1 MATSLP
7 TNVSVATEH
16 VFHVERHDQLQLSH
30 EDRQRI
36 TERTKWVLD
45 SPDPPGFRQEILG
58 SIRNVVCSRKN
69 KKSSSSE
76 PPLAWVVDV
85 LRSIFPILSWA
96 KDYKLSM
103 FKSDL
108 LSGLTLASLCIPQ
121 SIGYAALA
129 QLNPQYGLY
138 TSVVPPLIYTTMG
151 TSRELAIGP
160 VAVISLLISAMVSK
174 VVNPVVD
181 PVLYTKLV
189 FTVTFFTGAFQA
201 LFGLFRLGFL
211 VDFLSQAAIV
221 GFMAGAAIVI
231 GLQQLKGLLAIS
243 HFTTKTDVVSVLIA
257 VIKSF
262 RTSVMV
268 PSEFHPWMFIPHL
281 HLDHEIYRK
290 EHGKRNRKLF
300 WLPAIAPLVSVIL
313 STAIVYLTKADEHG
327 VKIIKHVKGGL
338 NPSSINQLQF
348 DSPHLRESVKIGLVC
363 AIIAL
368 TEAVAV
374 GRSFATIKGYNMDGN
389 KEMIAMG
396 VMNIA
401 GSMSSCYVATG
412 SFSRTAVNFY
422 AGCQTAVSNVVM
434 AITVLVMLQ
443 LLTGLLYYTPVAILS
458 SIILSALPGLINYTE
473 AYNIWKV
480 DKLDFLACAGAFFG
494 VLFASVEMGLMV
506 AVAVS
511 FAKIILNALRPRVEE
526 LGRLPGTDIFC
537 EVDQYPVAHAVPGV
551 LIIRLNSGLLC
562 FTNANPLRDRILKWV
577 AEENEKEAI
586 KRPITGIILD
596 MSSVNNI
603 DYAGTLALEEI
614 NKKLLSGGIK
624 LAIASPRW
632 QVIHKLKVAKFVDK
646 VGRDCIFLTVSEAVD
661 SFVGSKF
668 NGPANCVYYMV
679 VCAVFVSSVW
689 TNNKNTT
696 MVPLDHSYLTALPFV
711 HQLSPFFAV
720 GQANN
725 RLHTGEELARDPSA
739 FELFLLVHQNK
750 KKMKVIMK
758 NMVSM
763 TLDSGNGGA
772 KTFPKW
778 FEAKTFP
785 KWFEHVGSK
794 NETAYGVGHSDRY
807 ARQQSIEEHNEDPF
821 QDLDTVRLE
830 QNLIKTELKIEKLH
844 KKQIQKNAVTAQSS
858 SSD

>member
-1 MATSLP
+1 MAASLP
-7 TNVSVATEH
+7 TDAPASAVSDH
-16 VFHVERHDQLQLSH
+16 VFTVERHDQLQLSP
-30 EDRQRI
+30 EDRKRI

-58 SIRNVVCSRKN
+58 SIKNVVCSQKN
-69 KKSSSSE
+69 KKHGSSQ
-76 PPLAWVVDV
+76 PPFAWAVTF
-85 LRSIFPILSWA
+85 LRSVFPILSWA
-96 KDYKLSM
+96 RDYKASM
-103 FKSDL
+103 FKDDL

-160 VAVISLLISAMVSK
+160 VAVVSLLISAMVSK

-181 PVLYTKLV
+181 PISYTKLV

-201 LFGLFRLGFL
+201 LFGLLRLGFL

-243 HFTTKTDVVSVLIA
+243 HFTTKTDVVSVLVA
-257 VIKSF
+257 VAKSF
-262 RTSVMV
+262 HTSWY
-268 PSEFHPWMFIPHL
+268 PQNFIL
-281 HLDHEIYRK
+281 GCSFLIFILITRFI
-290 EHGKRNRKLF
+290 GKRNRKLF

-313 STAIVYLTKADEHG
+313 STAIVYLTRADEHG

-338 NPSSINQLQF
+338 NPSSVDQLQF
-348 DSPHLRESVKIGLVC
+348 NSPHLRESVKIGLVC
-363 AIIAL
+363 AVIAL

-374 GRSFATIKGYNMDGN
+374 GRSFATINGYSMDGN

-396 VMNIA
+396 FMNIA

-412 SFSRTAVNFY
+412 SFSRTAVNFF
-422 AGCQTAVSNVVM
+422 AGCKTAVSNVVM
-434 AITVLVMLQ
+434 AITVLLMLQ
-443 LLTGLLYYTPVAILS
+443 FLTGLLYYTPVAILS

-494 VLFASVEMGLMV
+494 VLFASVEMGLMI
-506 AVAVS
+506 AIAVS
-511 FAKIILNALRPRVEE
+511 FAKIILNALRPRVQE

-562 FTNANPLRDRILKWV
+562 FTNANPLRDRILNWV
-577 AEENEKEAI
+577 AEENEKDDI
-586 KRPITGIILD
+586 KRPVSGIILD
-596 MSSVNNI
+596 MSSVTNI
-603 DYAGTLALEEI
+603 DYAGVLALEET

-646 VGRDCIFLTVSEAVD
+646 VGRDCIFLTVCEAVD

-668 NGPANCVYYMV
+668 TGPGNC
-679 VCAVFVSSVW
+679 
-689 TNNKNTT
+689 
-696 MVPLDHSYLTALPFV
+696 
-711 HQLSPFFAV
+711 
-720 GQANN
+720 
-725 RLHTGEELARDPSA
+725 
-739 FELFLLVHQNK
+739 
-750 KKMKVIMK
+750 
-758 NMVSM
+758 
-763 TLDSGNGGA
+763 
-772 KTFPKW
+772 
-778 FEAKTFP
+778 
-785 KWFEHVGSK
+785 
-794 NETAYGVGHSDRY
+794 
-807 ARQQSIEEHNEDPF
+807 
-821 QDLDTVRLE
+821 
-830 QNLIKTELKIEKLH
+830 
-844 KKQIQKNAVTAQSS
+844 
-858 SSD
+858 